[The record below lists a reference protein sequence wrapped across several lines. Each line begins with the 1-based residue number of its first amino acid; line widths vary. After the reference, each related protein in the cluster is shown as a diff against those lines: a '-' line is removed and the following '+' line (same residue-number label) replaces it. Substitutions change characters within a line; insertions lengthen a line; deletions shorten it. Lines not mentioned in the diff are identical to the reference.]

1 MAGKIDPTLRTAGR
15 PITAPVDEV
24 QATGAKTAM
33 SHKTVLLVKT
43 KLMKMTLKVVVVKIT
58 VKVKFNPKVQIKV

>member
-1 MAGKIDPTLRTAGR
+1 LAGKIDPTLRTAGR

-33 SHKTVLLVKT
+33 SHKTVTSGKNQVDEDE
-43 KLMKMTLKVVVVKIT
+43 LKGRRSKNNGDSKI
-58 VKVKFNPKVQIKV
+58 